1 MEVKNRDNDN
11 QQQQGQQEQ
20 QEQQGTNAAQLDIAP
35 LVEEIKAYRAENA
48 ALRESVESLRKA
60 IQASNRAQGGA
71 SGGVTAE
78 AALKKFFN

>member
-1 MEVKNRDNDN
+1 MDNEN
-11 QQQQGQQEQ
+11 QGQQEQ
-20 QEQQGTNAAQLDIAP
+20 QGQQGTNTAKIDMAAF
-35 LVEEIKAYRAENA
+35 VEEMKAYRAENA

>member
-1 MEVKNRDNDN
+1 MDNEN
-11 QQQQGQQEQ
+11 QEQ
-20 QEQQGTNAAQLDIAP
+20 HEQHEQQGTNTAQIDIAP
-35 LVEEIKAYRAENA
+35 LVEEIKAYREENA

-60 IQASNRAQGGA
+60 IQASNRSQGGA

>member
-1 MEVKNRDNDN
+1 MDNEN
-11 QQQQGQQEQ
+11 QGQQEQ
-20 QEQQGTNAAQLDIAP
+20 QGQQVQQGQQGQQGQQLDIAP

-71 SGGVTAE
+71 GSTVTAE
-78 AALKKFFN
+78 SALKKFFN

>member
-1 MEVKNRDNDN
+1 MDNEN
-11 QQQQGQQEQ
+11 QEQQEQ
-20 QEQQGTNAAQLDIAP
+20 QGQQGTNAAQLDIAP

-48 ALRESVESLRKA
+48 ALREPVESLRKA

>member
-1 MEVKNRDNDN
+1 MDDEN
-11 QQQQGQQEQ
+11 QGQQVQQGQQG
-20 QEQQGTNAAQLDIAP
+20 QQGQLDIAP

>member
-1 MEVKNRDNDN
+1 MDNEN
-11 QQQQGQQEQ
+11 QEQQEQ

-35 LVEEIKAYRAENA
+35 LVEELKAYRAENA

>member
-1 MEVKNRDNDN
+1 MDNEN
-11 QQQQGQQEQ
+11 QEQQGQQEQ
-20 QEQQGTNAAQLDIAP
+20 QGTNTAQIDMAAF
-35 LVEEIKAYRAENA
+35 VEEMRAYRAENA

>member
-1 MEVKNRDNDN
+1 MDNEN
-11 QQQQGQQEQ
+11 QAQQAQQEQ
-20 QEQQGTNAAQLDIAP
+20 QEQQGTNAAQIDIAP

-71 SGGVTAE
+71 SGTVTADS
-78 AALKKFFN
+78 ALKKFFN

>member
-1 MEVKNRDNDN
+1 MDNEN
-11 QQQQGQQEQ
+11 QGQQEQ

-71 SGGVTAE
+71 SGTVTAE
-78 AALKKFFN
+78 SALKKFFN

>member
-1 MEVKNRDNDN
+1 MDDEN
-11 QQQQGQQEQ
+11 QGQQVQ
-20 QEQQGTNAAQLDIAP
+20 QEQQGQQIDIAP

>member
-1 MEVKNRDNDN
+1 MDNEN
-11 QQQQGQQEQ
+11 QGQQEQ
-20 QEQQGTNAAQLDIAP
+20 QGQQGTNTAQIDMAAF
-35 LVEEIKAYRAENA
+35 VEEMKAYRAENA

>member
-1 MEVKNRDNDN
+1 MDDENKE
-11 QQQQGQQEQ
+11 QQGQQEQ
-20 QEQQGTNAAQLDIAP
+20 QEQQGQQLDIAP

-78 AALKKFFN
+78 SALKKFFN

>member
-1 MEVKNRDNDN
+1 MDDEN
-11 QQQQGQQEQ
+11 QGQQEQ
-20 QEQQGTNAAQLDIAP
+20 QGQQGQQGQQLDIAP

-78 AALKKFFN
+78 SALKKFFN

>member
-1 MEVKNRDNDN
+1 MDDENKE
-11 QQQQGQQEQ
+11 QQGQQEQ
-20 QEQQGTNAAQLDIAP
+20 QGTNTAQIDMAAFI
-35 LVEEIKAYRAENA
+35 EEMSAYRAENA